1 MDEGTGSIDA
11 AAGAAAQR
19 AAAVDEVVPPP
30 DGMRTFLQVL
40 LNTLVANVT
49 TSFLWFA
56 LTFWVYLETQSV
68 LATGIIGGAY
78 MLFLAVFSMLFGT
91 IVDRHRKHRV
101 MLLSSVVT
109 LAAFAL
115 AGALY
120 AWQPESALLDLGGP
134 WFWVF
139 SGVILFGAV
148 IEQLRNIAL
157 STTVTLLVPVDRH
170 ANANGMVGTVQGLAF
185 LVTSV
190 FSGLAIGLLG
200 MGWTMVIAVGLTL
213 VSLVHLFF
221 VRIPEAKP
229 VVDAD
234 HAPIIDVRGSMAAIR
249 EAPGLFA
256 LIIFST
262 FNNLIGGV
270 YMALMDPYGLTLF
283 PVEWWGVVLGVTATG
298 FIIGGLAIS
307 KWGLGRNPIRT
318 MLLVVVVM
326 GLLGAAFTIR
336 EWWPLYA
343 LGIWVYMTLIP
354 VVEAAEQTVIQKV
367 VPFTRQGRVFGFA
380 AAFEAAAAPITAF
393 LIAPIA
399 QFWIIPYM
407 RSDAGREAWGWLLG
421 EGEARGIA
429 LVFLVSGLIMVVA
442 ALAAFATRSYRM
454 LSTEYEAAPEQA
466 PDDAE
471 AGSGA
476 GAGGGAESGSGAA
489 GPAGEGQRTV

>member
-1 MDEGTGSIDA
+1 VDEQAGPEVIGATAAAAPDA
-11 AAGAAAQR
+11 ASPHEAAAT
-19 AAAVDEVVPPP
+19 PPVG
-30 DGMRTFLQVL
+30 GMRTFAQVL
-40 LNTLVANVT
+40 VNTMVANVT

-78 MLFLAVFSMLFGT
+78 MLLIAIFSMLFGT

-101 MLLSSVVT
+101 MLFSSVVT
-109 LAAFAL
+109 FAAFAISGL
-115 AGALY
+115 VYL
-120 AWQPESALLDLGGP
+120 WQPESALLDLGGP

-148 IEQLRNIAL
+148 VEQLRNIAL
-157 STTVTLLVPVDRH
+157 STTVTLLVPVERH
-170 ANANGMVGTVQGLAF
+170 ANANGLVGTVQGLAF
-185 LVTSV
+185 VVTSV

-200 MGWTMVIAVGLTL
+200 MGGTMLIAIGLTL
-213 VSLVHLFF
+213 VALVHLLF

-229 VVDAD
+229 EPDGER
-234 HAPIIDVRGSMAAIR
+234 APVIDVRGSIAAIR
-249 EAPGLFA
+249 LAPGLFA

-298 FIIGGLAIS
+298 FIIGGLVIA

-336 EWWPLYA
+336 EWWPLFA
-343 LGIWVYMTLIP
+343 LGIWLYMTLIP

-367 VPFTRQGRVFGFA
+367 VPFTKQGRVFGFA
-380 AAFEAAAAPITAF
+380 AAFEAAAAPVTAF

-407 RSDAGREAWGWLLG
+407 RSPQGDEAWGWLLG

-429 LVFLVSGLIMVVA
+429 LVFLVSGLVMVA
-442 ALAAFATRSYRM
+442 LALAAFTTRSYRV
-454 LSTEYEAAPEQA
+454 LSEEYRTGAPEAAA
-466 PDDAE
+466 
-471 AGSGA
+471 S
-476 GAGGGAESGSGAA
+476 
-489 GPAGEGQRTV
+489 